1 MSGIVA
7 SDLIKSNTREYGKYI
22 LRNQFPCLIDG
33 LKRVQRRILYA
44 LIADVDGEF
53 SGNQLTGS
61 TGKIHPYGDTSIY
74 DAATRMCEPFRHTF
88 PLLVIFG
95 KGSSYEGE
103 TAAHARYTKFKYSD
117 FFKDVF
123 HNGVNY
129 KTIPTELTEDLMGKE
144 IQYFIPKIPMSLL
157 FSNESVGFGYS
168 SKTIPLR
175 FENICDLVSDY
186 VRSPVKEAWNFK
198 KHVKAFLPCF
208 PSQIFIKNEDKL
220 IEAYVEGAFDQPV
233 ETEGW
238 YYLLSNN
245 AVFIRTLAY
254 GISPS
259 AILTNILEAQK
270 NKKHWLCDA
279 EVLFETLSEGD
290 GFVDWKFS
298 VRRGSSVFELVD
310 KLRPFLR
317 LRSLQYVTNNF
328 VLNDKLVNLNP
339 PGQIGVWY
347 QERYRSIF
355 SSKKH
360 RQQELEMLKMRLKT
374 YLIVC
379 DHVDDV
385 ISIIRQE
392 NADEETIYTNLKE
405 RFDLSKRQCDIL
417 LSSNLQILMK
427 SKSAELEERL
437 TKVLNDIH
445 EVNESFKRIDNE
457 IEAEMKSLKRKYR
470 TPQALSSRKTE
481 YIGGFLI
488 DEQGLINVSSASEIH
503 DTAKMFSNVKFK
515 FIPYYNGIVSIK
527 FPKQKESY
535 KNTTE
540 LSPIINTPGINI
552 QYRGRRYL
560 FTRGSGRSHCYSHTV
575 PITISSGIINYV
587 SQKPLVILSS
597 GKIQEASSDLFD
609 NRKHCSDVLYAFDPI
624 TDVKEYF
631 IISVNTANAGSLR
644 FQKITLGQDKGL
656 FSGAGETAV
665 IGVVPADTDSVI
677 CNLPDWHKNSVI
689 VIDNPGSKLKN
700 KVEDVSI
707 RSYEKY

>member
-1 MSGIVA
+1 MSGIIA

-44 LIADVDGEF
+44 LLSDIDGEF

-74 DAATRMCEPFRHTF
+74 DAATRMCEPFRHVF

-123 HNGVNY
+123 YAGINY

-144 IQYFIPKIPMSLL
+144 IQYFIPKVPISLI

-168 SKTIPLR
+168 SKTIPLK
-175 FENICDLVSDY
+175 FENICDIVSDY
-186 VRSPVKEAWNFK
+186 VRAPLKEAWNFR
-198 KHVKAFLPCF
+198 KHVKLFLPCF
-208 PSQIFIKNEDKL
+208 PSQIFIKNEDDL
-220 IEAYVEGAFDQPV
+220 ITAYSEGKFEHPV

-245 AVFIRTLAY
+245 SVLIKTLAY

-259 AILTNILEAQK
+259 AILSNILEAQRS
-270 NKKHWLCDA
+270 KKHWLSDS

-298 VRRGSSVFELVD
+298 VRRGSNVFELVD

-317 LRSLQYVTNNF
+317 LRSLQYVTNKF
-328 VLNDKLVNLNP
+328 VLNDKLISLNP
-339 PGQIGVWY
+339 PGQIGLWY

-355 SSKKH
+355 SAKKL
-360 RQQELEMLKMRLKT
+360 RQQELEMVKMRLKT

-385 ISIIRQE
+385 INIIRDV
-392 NADEETIYTNLKE
+392 NSSEEDIYNNLKT

-417 LSSNLQILMK
+417 LNSNLNILMK
-427 SKSAELEERL
+427 SKSAELQERL
-437 TKVLNDIH
+437 KKVLNDIH
-445 EVNESFKRIDNE
+445 EVNESFKLIDCE
-457 IEAEMKSLKRKYR
+457 IENDMKSLKRKYR
-470 TPQALSSRKTE
+470 TPQSLVSRKTE

-488 DEQGLINVSSASEIH
+488 DELGLINVSSASEIH
-503 DTAKMFSNVKFK
+503 DTAKMFSNVRFK
-515 FIPYYNGIVSIK
+515 FIPYSSGITSIK
-527 FPKQKESY
+527 FIKQKETFKS
-535 KNTTE
+535 TFE
-540 LSPIINTPGINI
+540 LSPIINTSGINI
-552 QYRGRRYL
+552 QYRGRRFI
-560 FTRGSGRSHCYSHTV
+560 FTRNNGRSHCYQHTS
-575 PITISSGIINYV
+575 PITIASGIINYV
-587 SQKPLVILSS
+587 SQKPMTICADGSI
-597 GKIQEASSDLFD
+597 KEATRDLFD
-609 NRKHCSDVLYAFDPI
+609 NRKHCSDVLFAFDPV
-624 TDVKEYF
+624 TDVTEY
-631 IISVNTANAGSLR
+631 ILMSTNAASPGTLR
-644 FQKITLGQDKGL
+644 FQKITLNDKCL
-656 FSGAGETAV
+656 FSGAGETTV
-665 IGVVPADTDSVI
+665 IGIVPIDTDSVI
-677 CNLPDWHKNSVI
+677 CNLPDSHKNSIII
-689 VIDNPGSKLKN
+689 VDNPGSKLKG
-700 KVEDVSI
+700 KLEDCSI
-707 RSYEKY
+707 RGYEKY